1 MGKARALGDGP
12 ASLHV
17 PRVIVKIE
25 ADIQIRSPCLDMR
38 CHMAASVN
46 LKQVRCRT
54 DAKLVEICEVQ
65 GVEVQWVSVLPQMLP

>member
-25 ADIQIRSPCLDMR
+25 TDIQIRSPCLDMR

-46 LKQVRCRT
+46 LKQVRCRP
-54 DAKLVEICEVQ
+54 DAKLVEI
-65 GVEVQWVSVLPQMLP
+65 GVGKADIPAMEPRMARG